1 MSEWWTYGLSDF
13 LMFSPATYW
22 RLVDHYNRDVWP
34 LQLPM
39 IAAGVMLSWWAA
51 ARGPRAGKV
60 AAAVLAPAW
69 LWVGW
74 AFLWQRYASIN
85 WGAEYVSV
93 AFALQALMLMAAAFT
108 RPRDARPVG
117 PLLRSGGLL
126 LVALALLVYPLAALA
141 QGRPWSH
148 SEVFGI
154 MPGPTAL
161 GTLGLLALSGGAHW
175 RWLAVIPA
183 LSLAA
188 ELATRVAMQS

>member
-1 MSEWWTYGLSDF
+1 MPEWWTYGLSDF

-22 RLVDHYNRDVWP
+22 RLVERYNHDVWP
-34 LQLPM
+34 LQLLT

-60 AAAVLAPAW
+60 VAAVLAPLW
-69 LWVGW
+69 IWVGW
-74 AFLWQRYASIN
+74 AFHWQRYASIN
-85 WGAEYVSV
+85 WGAEYVSA
-93 AFALQALMLMAAAFT
+93 AFALQGLMLMVAAFT
-108 RPRDARPVG
+108 RPRARPVG
-117 PLLRSGGLL
+117 PFQRGGGLL
-126 LVALALLVYPLAALA
+126 LVALALLAYPLAALA

-154 MPGPTAL
+154 MPGPTAM
-161 GTLGLLALSGGAHW
+161 GTLGLLALSGACHS

-183 LSLAA
+183 LALGA